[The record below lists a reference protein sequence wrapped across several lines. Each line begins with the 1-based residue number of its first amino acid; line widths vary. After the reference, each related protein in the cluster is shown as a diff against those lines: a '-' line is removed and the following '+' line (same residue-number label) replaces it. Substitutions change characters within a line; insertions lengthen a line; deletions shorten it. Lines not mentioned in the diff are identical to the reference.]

1 MIQERLNTYDKDQC
15 WQYDIRVKNLE
26 EDLTECGFTKEYVE
40 TLRVPD
46 FSFVNV
52 TDKKEQQR
60 LKQFIERHEWL
71 GNLSQYTTHWFACYH
86 KDIIAGVILFNMPN
100 AFSKTLGENTKEL
113 ERLIIHNG
121 GYLQRIQTQPQRNL
135 GLFIK
140 RVIFTIWGK
149 RQELQQDI

>member
-26 EDLTECGFTKEYVE
+26 KDLAECGFTREYIE

-52 TDKKEQQR
+52 TDKKEQQK

-71 GNLSQYTTHWFACYH
+71 GNLSQYTTHWFAC
-86 KDIIAGVILFNMPN
+86 
-100 AFSKTLGENTKEL
+100 
-113 ERLIIHNG
+113 
-121 GYLQRIQTQPQRNL
+121 
-135 GLFIK
+135 
-140 RVIFTIWGK
+140 
-149 RQELQQDI
+149 